1 MKKLLATLAL
11 FLLAP
16 PLLAEQAA
24 RFGEVEVHYNAM
36 PTDELLPEV
45 AKNYR
50 IERSRNRGMVTLSVL
65 KKTPLGVS
73 QPVRARVRVVLPTL
87 TGQSVE
93 VPIREIVEGTA
104 IYYIGEF
111 RITPP
116 QTLKFRVTAQPEGAS
131 QPLSFEFERAFYQ

>member
-11 FLLAP
+11 LLLAP

-24 RFGEVEVHYNAM
+24 RFGDVEVHYNAM

-50 IERSRNRGMVTLSVL
+50 IDRSRNRGMVTLSVL

-73 QPVRARVRVVLPTL
+73 QPVRAQVRVVLPTL

-93 VPIREIVEGTA
+93 VPVREIVEGTA

-116 QTLKFRVTAQPEGAS
+116 QTLKFRVTAQPEGGS
-131 QPLSFEFERAFYQ
+131 QPLSFEFERAFYR